1 MLQIQNF
8 FKALNLRNFELEG
21 QGHGTIMK
29 VTSPL
34 TEILGLPCSIEKL
47 IKYPFSKLSRRRCAE
62 AAWCRCVRTAFGD
75 DVLKTTIE
83 EGNMCARA
91 AKQRHRPA
99 EPTQFRRKVAETA
112 DLAETAALLKNIH
125 FLQLAYRK
133 HPLTIEVDCV
143 FAGVKLISPT
153 DNWNISC

>member
-1 MLQIQNF
+1 
-8 FKALNLRNFELEG
+8 
-21 QGHGTIMK
+21 MK
-29 VTSPL
+29 FL
-34 TEILGLPCSIEKL
+34 
-47 IKYPFSKLSRRRCAE
+47 FSKLSRRRCVE

-133 HPLTIEVDCV
+133 HQIDDRSRLRICRGQTHFPD
-143 FAGVKLISPT
+143 
-153 DNWNISC
+153 

>member
-1 MLQIQNF
+1 MVLGIQTF
-8 FKALNLRNFELEG
+8 
-21 QGHGTIMK
+21 Q
-29 VTSPL
+29 SPCPQQFRAWKKR
-34 TEILGLPCSIEKL
+34 THHYFGSDKL
-47 IKYPFSKLSRRRCAE
+47 INQNLMFKSSTEKIPFSKPSRRRCVE

-133 HPLTIEVDCV
+133 HQIDDRSRLRICRGQTHFPD
-143 FAGVKLISPT
+143 
-153 DNWNISC
+153 W

>member
-1 MLQIQNF
+1 
-8 FKALNLRNFELEG
+8 
-21 QGHGTIMK
+21 
-29 VTSPL
+29 
-34 TEILGLPCSIEKL
+34 
-47 IKYPFSKLSRRRCAE
+47 
-62 AAWCRCVRTAFGD
+62 
-75 DVLKTTIE
+75 
-83 EGNMCARA
+83 MCARA

-112 DLAETAALLKNIH
+112 DLAEEAALLKNIH

-133 HPLTIEVDCV
+133 HQMTIEVDCV